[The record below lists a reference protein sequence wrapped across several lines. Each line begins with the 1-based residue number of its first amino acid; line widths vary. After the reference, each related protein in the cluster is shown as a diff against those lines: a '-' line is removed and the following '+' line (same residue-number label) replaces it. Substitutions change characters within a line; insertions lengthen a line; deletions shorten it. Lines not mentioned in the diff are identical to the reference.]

1 MKLTKLQRWVA
12 TIDKQLNMI
21 FYFLMWGFT
30 IFLGFIIS
38 WDKKMKVTATKPS
51 DHFKVL
57 MDDLIDNQ
65 SKNTEAVD
73 S

>member
-1 MKLTKLQRWVA
+1 MK
-12 TIDKQLNMI
+12 
-21 FYFLMWGFT
+21 G
-30 IFLGFIIS
+30 
-38 WDKKMKVTATKPS
+38 TATKPS